1 MALQMAARVVR
12 RVLSIHAI
20 IQLIEA
26 EMKDPLASNVKH
38 TRLKLAY
45 MSKQSNTR
53 IHREIEVS

>member
-26 EMKDPLASNVKH
+26 EMKDPLASNVKTQKAEASLYVKAIEH
-38 TRLKLAY
+38 K
-45 MSKQSNTR
+45 NTP
-53 IHREIEVS
+53 